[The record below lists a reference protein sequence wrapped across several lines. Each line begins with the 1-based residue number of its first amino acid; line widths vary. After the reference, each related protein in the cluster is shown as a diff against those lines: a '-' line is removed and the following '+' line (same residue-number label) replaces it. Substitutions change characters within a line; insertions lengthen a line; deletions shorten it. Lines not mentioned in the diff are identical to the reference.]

1 MVMRARKK
9 YVVIAYD
16 ISQNKRR
23 RKVEKAVKKY
33 GGRVNLSVFE
43 CMLTESQL
51 GKLQGEIE
59 KALDLKTDQV
69 AYYTLCMDCF
79 SAIVYQP
86 ERRRGEGI
94 SSTTVV

>member
-1 MVMRARKK
+1 MKARKK
-9 YVVIAYD
+9 FVVIAYD
-16 ISQNKRR
+16 ITSDKRR

-51 GKLQGEIE
+51 EKLKSDIL
-59 KALDLKTDQV
+59 KLVDAKTDQV

-79 SAIVYQP
+79 AHIVYHP
-86 ERRRGEGI
+86 ERKRKELT